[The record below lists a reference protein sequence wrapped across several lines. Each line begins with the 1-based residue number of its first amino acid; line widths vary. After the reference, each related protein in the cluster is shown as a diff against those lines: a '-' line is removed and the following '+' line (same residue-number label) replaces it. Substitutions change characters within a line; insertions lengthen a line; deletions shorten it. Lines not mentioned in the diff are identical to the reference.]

1 MFPTTRVDLL
11 PPFSTAITPDVV
23 QEAAESFPSDY
34 VIEIVLELSHYLIGL
49 GEKSPLFGAYSYDPF
64 SPSLRTLHDRLH
76 SGHLAPSPLQS
87 HANQAKRAREGLAHR
102 TAKSVTNRPLEDFE
116 DLYYAVIS
124 CILDIHQV
132 LNARLGSGF
141 NNLTDLIYP
150 GGPTIATLHE
160 SLSQYWG
167 VINTAQYVKAIDE
180 AVRRSRIKHLHQEI
194 LLQVQHDEITQAD
207 ADELLADL
215 YDPNEYSGVQ
225 GLVWIG
231 GWAPSMIGAW
241 LEEKYRIVLS
251 VEREAQNPMVEST
264 SRNSRHKKPYQLMVK
279 KPRRDSLYIVSNCLG
294 TDKRAELMPVQAN
307 SQPAQPD
314 GMHQIC
320 ELQAQ
325 IDHALEWQ
333 MKTQRVEEYSRYL
346 REMASQR
353 ARHMVQRTTSRSDS
367 YLGMVSD
374 MGGLVGG
381 EDTEMHFAGF

>member
-1 MFPTTRVDLL
+1 MFPTTKVDFL
-11 PPFSTAITPDVV
+11 PPLSTAITPDIV
-23 QEAAESFPSDY
+23 QEATESFPSDY

-49 GEKSPLFGAYSYDPF
+49 SEKSTLFGACSHDPF

-76 SGHLAPSPLQS
+76 SGHLAQSPLQS
-87 HANQAKRAREGLAHR
+87 HTSQAKRAREALAHR
-102 TAKSVTNRPLEDFE
+102 TAKLVTNRPLEDFE

-124 CILDIHQV
+124 CILDIHQI
-132 LNARLGSGF
+132 LNARLDSGF
-141 NNLTDLIYP
+141 NNLTDLVYP
-150 GGPTIATLHE
+150 DGPTIATLHE

-225 GLVWIG
+225 GLAWIG

-251 VEREAQNPMVEST
+251 VEREARNPVVEST
-264 SRNSRHKKPYQLMVK
+264 SRKSRYKKPNQLMVK
-279 KPRRDSLYIVSNCLG
+279 KLRRDSLRILSDSLG
-294 TDKRAELMPVQAN
+294 ADKRTKLMPVQAQ
-307 SQPAQPD
+307 SRSAQPD
-314 GMHQIC
+314 GMHQSFD
-320 ELQAQ
+320 LQAQ

-353 ARHMVQRTTSRSDS
+353 ARHMVQRTTSHSDNS
-367 YLGMVSD
+367 LDMVSG
-374 MGGLVGG
+374 MSGFVGD
-381 EDTEMHFAGF
+381 EDTEMHFAEF